1 MSQTAILDPPVRVP
15 LTKAAQVGTY
25 GSYSTLRKK
34 VADGDLPAERVGR
47 RIFVQL
53 EDLEAMATPVVGRTT
68 DQATIERAINR
79 IVGSA
84 PSLSADQRDR
94 IVAIICR
101 GASYTS
107 AYPPTRPL
115 PCAHRSMALTI

>member
-47 RIFVQL
+47 RFFVPL
-53 EDLEAMATPVVGRTT
+53 EDLEAIVTPVVGRPT
-68 DQATIERAINR
+68 DQETIARAINR

-84 PSLSADQRDR
+84 PRLSAGPRDR
-94 IVAIICR
+94 RVGRCR
-101 GASYTS
+101 CGSPWGTATQP
-107 AYPPTRPL
+107 A
-115 PCAHRSMALTI
+115 

>member
-1 MSQTAILDPPVRVP
+1 GLSELPKYQLREYIMSQTAILDPPVRVP

-53 EDLEAMATPVVGRTT
+53 EDLEAMATPVVGRPT

-84 PSLSADQRDR
+84 PSLSAEQRDR
-94 IVAIICR
+94 LVDVLSG
-101 GASYTS
+101 GA
-107 AYPPTRPL
+107 A
-115 PCAHRSMALTI
+115 